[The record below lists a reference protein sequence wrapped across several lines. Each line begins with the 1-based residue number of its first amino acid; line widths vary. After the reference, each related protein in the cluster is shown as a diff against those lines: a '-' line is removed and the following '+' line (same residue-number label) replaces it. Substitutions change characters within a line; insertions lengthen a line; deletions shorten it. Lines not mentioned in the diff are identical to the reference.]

1 MFCFGQVNDFLTG
14 LGTAGLGFGLA
25 AFALDK
31 QQMTGLVGA
40 VDMGVTRGPTLVALG
55 NDVLRNPLGSPLV
68 KNKVFSHKGIF
79 QSLVIHQ

>member
-25 AFALDK
+25 VFALDK
-31 QQMTGLVGA
+31 QQMTGLVGS

-55 NDVLRNPLGSPLV
+55 NDFIGDPFAPAFVEH
-68 KNKVFSHKGIF
+68 KVFAFKLI
-79 QSLVIHQ
+79 V